1 MPFPEYRSRRSRNK
15 PGLRRMLA
23 ETHLGPQ
30 DLICPLY
37 VTDGEGIR
45 EESRWLPG
53 VYRYSVDTLDEPV
66 KELCELGVGA
76 VLLYGIPRKRDEL
89 ARDAVRADNVVC
101 RALRRVRQIDNKLV
115 TISDV
120 GVSAYTSHGHGG
132 VLRKGAGKG
141 GEAGK
146 VADGAEVDNDAT
158 LELLAEMAVMHARAG
173 VDFVSPS
180 ASMDGQVN
188 FIRET
193 LDEEDFDRVGVL
205 ACSVRYRSSYAQVSN
220 PAVDGPDTVDRAAYQ
235 VDPANVHDALRE
247 VELDIAE
254 GADMVGIKP
263 ALPYLDVIY
272 RLRELTQLPIVGFSG
287 SGEYQAIKAAAEK
300 GWVDGERAMLE
311 NLLAIKRAGAE
322 AIVTFHAFE
331 AARTLARQR

>member
-1 MPFPEYRSRRSRNK
+1 MPFPEYRSRRSRHK

-30 DLICPLY
+30 DIICPLY
-37 VTDGEGIR
+37 VTDGEGVR

-53 VYRYSVDTLDEPV
+53 VFRYSVDQLREPV
-66 KELCELGVGA
+66 EELSALGVGA

-89 ARDAVRADNVVC
+89 ARDAVRVDNVVC
-101 RALRRVRQIDNKLV
+101 RALRRIREVDAKLV
-115 TISDV
+115 MISDV

-132 VLRKGAGKG
+132 VLRKARGK
-141 GEAGK
+141 AGK
-146 VADGAEVDNDAT
+146 VLDGAEVDNDAT
-158 LELLAEMAVMHARAG
+158 LELLAEMAVTHARCG

-180 ASMDGQVN
+180 ASMDGQVG

-193 LDEEDFDRVGVL
+193 LDEEDFDGVGVM

-220 PAVDGPDTVDRAAYQ
+220 PAVDGPDDVDRAAYQ

-254 GADMVGIKP
+254 GADMVGVKP
-263 ALPYLDVIY
+263 ALAYLDVIY
-272 RLRELTQLPIVGFSG
+272 RLRELTHLPIVGFSG
-287 SGEYQAIKAAAEK
+287 SGEYQSLKAAAEK

-322 AIVTFHAFE
+322 AIVTFHGIE
-331 AARTLARQR
+331 AARTLARQRG